1 MKVKVE
7 DLKPNPYRNMEK
19 YPIDREKT
27 ESLKISINETTFWD
41 NLLARKVDG
50 EIQIAYGHHR
60 LLALQ
65 ELRIEEIDIPIKPID
80 NSNMIRI
87 MANENMDQWGMNP
100 STTLET
106 VRATRD
112 YLDGELGKCVYKDS
126 NKSIRVLF
134 ESEHAYNQTKNKGV
148 GQTTILKFL
157 GGNWKQWMIQEAL
170 SVLDAIKEKI
180 LDTEDIESLPSMTH
194 VMEFTKAAKK
204 FPKDVQKRVAKDI
217 KAGGIFTRDVP
228 DTFER
233 VAATM
238 NIKPKEVKKKE
249 VNPNTILAKVRG
261 TADILIIELKQLQDL
276 FNDVSIEIFAESNE
290 SGLLMDSLKQI
301 QKQHELLINKIENNG
316 E

>member
-41 NLLARKVDG
+41 NILARKVDG

-65 ELRIEEIDIPIKPID
+65 ELGIKEIDIPIKPID

-112 YLDGELGKCVYKDS
+112 YLDGELGKYESWEKFQKSDLINLLRTYFLTVKENLNNV
-126 NKSIRVLF
+126 NKQ
-134 ESEHAYNQTKNKGV
+134 ESARPLSQWGV
-148 GQTTILKFL
+148 G
-157 GGNWKQWMIQEAL
+157 
-170 SVLDAIKEKI
+170 
-180 LDTEDIESLPSMTH
+180 
-194 VMEFTKAAKK
+194 
-204 FPKDVQKRVAKDI
+204 
-217 KAGGIFTRDVP
+217 
-228 DTFER
+228 
-233 VAATM
+233 
-238 NIKPKEVKKKE
+238 EV
-249 VNPNTILAKVRG
+249 
-261 TADILIIELKQLQDL
+261 
-276 FNDVSIEIFAESNE
+276 
-290 SGLLMDSLKQI
+290 
-301 QKQHELLINKIENNG
+301 
-316 E
+316 

>member
-41 NLLARKVDG
+41 NILARKVDG

-65 ELRIEEIDIPIKPID
+65 ELGIKEIDIPIKPID

-112 YLDGELGKCVYKDS
+112 YLDGELGKYDS
-126 NKSIRVLF
+126 WESANKSISSLF
-134 ESEHAYNQTKNKGV
+134 TEVKGFRSAKGQGV
-148 GQTTILKFL
+148 GQTTISMGSWGSVIVGSCLINLLNNFL
-157 GGNWKQWMIQEAL
+157 
-170 SVLDAIKEKI
+170 
-180 LDTEDIESLPSMTH
+180 
-194 VMEFTKAAKK
+194 
-204 FPKDVQKRVAKDI
+204 
-217 KAGGIFTRDVP
+217 
-228 DTFER
+228 
-233 VAATM
+233 
-238 NIKPKEVKKKE
+238 
-249 VNPNTILAKVRG
+249 
-261 TADILIIELKQLQDL
+261 
-276 FNDVSIEIFAESNE
+276 
-290 SGLLMDSLKQI
+290 SLKLYLEI
-301 QKQHELLINKIENNG
+301 LKIKGRPDHYPKVSGRELEAVDDTGSLECTRGN
-316 E
+316 